1 MVKRFTARTRAFA
14 IVPAVAAV
22 AACGYFPLLSYTFTP
37 RADQS
42 VATPRAAPKS
52 DKEQMTMRAFKRD
65 REELPKLTF
74 AVPVTPEVFAAKHP
88 VMAVLDK
95 ELRRRDATFGLASF
109 YGSGSRTANGE
120 KFNPR
125 DMTAAHR
132 HLPFGTRVRVTDVK
146 TGKSVTVRINDRGPF
161 ISGRIVD
168 VSPAAAE
175 QLGLVGRGV
184 AQVKLDVVANTN

>member
-1 MVKRFTARTRAFA
+1 MVGQFTAATRAFA
-14 IVPAVAAV
+14 IVMTVASV
-22 AACGYFPLLSYTFTP
+22 AACACFPLLSAKSTTRVDHSAATQ
-37 RADQS
+37 RAL
-42 VATPRAAPKS
+42 PKA
-52 DKEQMTMRAFKRD
+52 DKEQMAMRALKGD
-65 REELPKLTF
+65 REQLAKPTF
-74 AVPVTPEVFAAKHP
+74 AVAVTPEVFAAKYP
-88 VMAVLDK
+88 VTAVLDK

-109 YGSGSRTANGE
+109 YGSGLRTASGE

-161 ISGRIVD
+161 IAGRIVD

-175 QLGLVGRGV
+175 QLGMVGRGV
-184 AQVKLDVVANTN
+184 AQVKLDVVTN